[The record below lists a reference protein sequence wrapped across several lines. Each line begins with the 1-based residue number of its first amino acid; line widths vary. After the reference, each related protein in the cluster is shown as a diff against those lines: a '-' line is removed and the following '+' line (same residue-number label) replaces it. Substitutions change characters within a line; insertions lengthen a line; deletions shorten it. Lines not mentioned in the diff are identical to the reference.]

1 MIYLDHAA
9 TTPIS
14 DKALEV
20 YVNVSKH
27 YFGNASS
34 MHDEG
39 SSAKQILEAS
49 KKTVAGTVNARPR
62 DIFFTSGATE
72 SSFLAIYSLLN
83 SLEEKSGHIITTP
96 IEHSS
101 IRNLFIKLK
110 AEGYEVSTVSVNEF
124 GEVDFEELKK
134 LIRKDTVL
142 ASIQH
147 VNSEIGTI
155 QDLEKIGAFLH
166 EQGIMLHSDCVQ
178 SFGRIPVDVQKLNV
192 DAISISS
199 HKIYGPKG
207 CGAAWINPK
216 INWKPAFPDIDNQKK
231 FKPGTSDVP
240 SIAAFATAAK
250 VITQNRIEEQ
260 LRVLEIRDKLVQEL
274 RQLNFEVV
282 IEQHPSDYVPNIL
295 GLRFPGMEG
304 QFFMLECSQA
314 GLAISTGSACQVG
327 SEKPNKTMMAI
338 GKDEQEAREFVRLSF
353 GKENQIDQIPQI
365 IEKMSGILKR
375 HFDKVNHHKKKE
387 GMTT

>member
-20 YVNVSKH
+20 YLNVAKH

-39 SSAKQILEAS
+39 SSAEQILEAA
-49 KKTVAGTVNARPR
+49 KKTVAITLNARPK
-62 DIFFTSGATE
+62 DIFFTSGASE

-83 SLEEKSGHIITTP
+83 ARDGNHIITTD

-101 IRNLFIKLK
+101 VRNIFQKLQF
-110 AEGYEVSTVSVNEF
+110 EGYDVSTVSVDRF
-124 GEVDFEELKK
+124 GRIDFEDLKS
-134 LIRKDTVL
+134 LVRDDTVL

-147 VNSEIGTI
+147 VNSEIGTV
-155 QDLEKIGAFLH
+155 QDLGMIGEFLH
-166 EQGIMLHSDCVQ
+166 SKNVLFHSDCVQ
-178 SFGRIPVDVQKLNV
+178 SFGRIPLDINALNV
-192 DAISISS
+192 DAISISG

-207 CGAAWINPK
+207 VGAVWMNPK
-216 INWKPAFPDIDNQKK
+216 ENWKPVFPDSDNQNK

-250 VITQNRIEEQ
+250 NITQNSPKEQERISSFRNELISELEQ
-260 LRVLEIRDKLVQEL
+260 LPFECEI
-274 RQLNFEVV
+274 
-282 IEQHPSDYVPNIL
+282 IAHPAHNVPNIL

-304 QFFMLECSQA
+304 QFLMLEANQA

-327 SEKPNKTMMAI
+327 SEKPNKTMTAI
-338 GKDEQEAREFVRLSF
+338 GKSEQESREFVRLSF
-353 GKENQIDQIPQI
+353 GRKNSVDQISQI
-365 IEKMSGILKR
+365 IQKMNVILDR
-375 HFDKVNHHKKKE
+375 HFQKVNHYKSKK
-387 GMTT
+387 GS

>member
-20 YVNVSKH
+20 YINVSKH
-27 YFGNASS
+27 YFGNSSS

-39 SSAKQILEAS
+39 SSAKQVLEAS
-49 KKTVAGTVNARPR
+49 AKTLAGTINARAK
-62 DIFFTSGATE
+62 DVFFTSGASE

-83 SLEEKSGHIITTP
+83 SLEEKAGHIITTP

-101 IRNLFIKLK
+101 VRNIFLKLRD
-110 AEGYEVSTVSVNEF
+110 EGYEISIAPVNEF
-124 GEVDFEELKK
+124 GEVDFEALKN
-134 LIRKDTVL
+134 LVRDDTVL

-166 EQGIMLHSDCVQ
+166 KKGVMLHSDCVQ
-178 SFGRIPVDVQKLNV
+178 SFGRIPVDVQQLNV

-207 CGAAWINPK
+207 CGAVWMNPK
-216 INWKPAFPDIDNQKK
+216 IDWKPVFPDSDNQKK
-231 FKPGTSDVP
+231 FKPGTNDVP
-240 SIAAFATAAK
+240 GVAAFATAAK
-250 VITQNRIEEQ
+250 LITKTRTDEQ
-260 LRVLEIRDKLVQEL
+260 LRILEFRQKLMSEL
-274 RQLNFEVV
+274 QKLDFEIVV
-282 IEQHPSDYVPNIL
+282 EQHPTDFVPNIL
-295 GLRFPGMEG
+295 GMRIPGMEG

-327 SEKPNKTMMAI
+327 YEKPNKTMTAI
-338 GKDEQEAREFVRLSF
+338 GKSEQEAREFVRLSF
-353 GKENQIDQIPQI
+353 GKENQEEQIPQI

>member
-34 MHDEG
+34 MHDGG

-49 KKTVAGTVNARPR
+49 AKTLASTINARPK
-62 DIFFTSGATE
+62 DVFFTSGATE
-72 SSFLAIYSLLN
+72 ASFLAIYSLLN
-83 SLEEKSGHIITTP
+83 SLGDRSGHIITTP

-110 AEGYEVSTVSVNEF
+110 EEGYEVSEVPVNTF
-124 GEVDFEELKK
+124 GEVDFEELKD
-134 LIRKDTVL
+134 LVREGTVL

-155 QDLEKIGAFLH
+155 QNLEKIGAFLH
-166 EQGIMLHSDCVQ
+166 KKSIMLHSDCVQ
-178 SFGRIPVDVQKLNV
+178 SYGRIPIDIQKLNV
-192 DAISISS
+192 DAISLSS

-207 CGAAWINPK
+207 CGAVWMNPK
-216 INWKPAFPDIDNQKK
+216 VDWKPVFPDSDNQKK

-240 SIAAFATAAK
+240 AIASFATAAK
-250 VITQNRIEEQ
+250 LITQQMDKEQQRIQQFREEI
-260 LRVLEIRDKLVQEL
+260 LSELKKLE
-274 RQLNFEVV
+274 FEVV
-282 IEQHPSDYVPNIL
+282 VEEHPSQKVPNIL

-304 QFFMLECSQA
+304 QFFMLECSQS

-327 SEKPNKTMMAI
+327 SEKPNKTMTAI

-353 GKENQIDQIPQI
+353 GKENQTEQIPQI

-375 HFDKVNHHKKKE
+375 HFDKVNHQKNKE